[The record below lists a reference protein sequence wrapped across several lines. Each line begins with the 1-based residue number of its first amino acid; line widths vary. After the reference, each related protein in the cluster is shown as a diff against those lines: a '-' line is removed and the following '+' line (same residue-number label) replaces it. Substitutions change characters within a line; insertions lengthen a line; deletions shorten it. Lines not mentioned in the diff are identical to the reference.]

1 MDQNSPPVS
10 PSRSLLSPSNF
21 LLPDSSELP
30 QTDQNVIT
38 SDNIQDQNDRSSIK
52 PDPHHSCSDE
62 EDNPIPLWMS
72 FSPSV
77 EHFIDKVL
85 KYSPNHRSS
94 LLPACSN
101 SEHLVTASSSSTKD
115 VKFSGTRKIRAK
127 IDFNIDERREVNPE
141 ISNSQCALVQE
152 NTEDNHA
159 LLQEELGGVTN
170 KKKVRKQNAKS
181 TQVHVAGL
189 SESSLRIVKPV
200 IEKINDNFT
209 CKVCMDRFVN
219 TTFCP
224 CGHYVTCR
232 QCAQMLTECPI
243 CRSPIT
249 HSMLVYQ

>member
-1 MDQNSPPVS
+1 M
-10 PSRSLLSPSNF
+10 
-21 LLPDSSELP
+21 E
-30 QTDQNVIT
+30 
-38 SDNIQDQNDRSSIK
+38 SDDIQDQDGRSSIK
-52 PDPHHSCSDE
+52 PDPHHSRFDE

-85 KYSPNHRSS
+85 KYSPKQRST
-94 LLPACSN
+94 LLPTCSG
-101 SEHLVTASSSSTKD
+101 SEHSVTASSSSTKD
-115 VKFSGTRKIRAK
+115 VKFSGTHKIRAK

-141 ISNSQCALVQE
+141 ISNRQDTPLQE

-159 LLQEELGGVTN
+159 LLQEELGSVAE
-170 KKKVRKQNAKS
+170 KKKVRKQSAKS

-189 SESSLRIVKPV
+189 SESSLRVVKPV
-200 IEKINDNFT
+200 IEKINDNFI

-232 QCAQMLTECPI
+232 QCAQMLTNCPI

-249 HSMLVYQ
+249 HSMLIYQ